1 MNCYHSL
8 PSSHSSHSSHTHP
21 CPVPITHTCFLHT
34 SPTTSPAPH
43 SLFAHVPRIT
53 HLTLLI
59 LHKGIPHTSPLL
71 SPHQLTPSSPP
82 HPTHTQLTSPL
93 SLHPSPSLTLQ
104 FHYKWLHLQRRR
116 ATGGAETAMLQKASL
131 SR

>member
-8 PSSHSSHSSHTHP
+8 PSSHSSQSSHTHP

-34 SPTTSPAPH
+34 SPTPSPAPH

-53 HLTLLI
+53 HPTLLI

-71 SPHQLTPSSPP
+71 SPHQLTPSSPLTP
-82 HPTHTQLTSPL
+82 HTHNSPL
-93 SLHPSPSLTLQ
+93 PSLYTPRPHSP
-104 FHYKWLHLQRRR
+104 FNFTINGCIYKE
-116 ATGGAETAMLQKASL
+116 GGQQVEQKQQCC
-131 SR
+131 RKPV